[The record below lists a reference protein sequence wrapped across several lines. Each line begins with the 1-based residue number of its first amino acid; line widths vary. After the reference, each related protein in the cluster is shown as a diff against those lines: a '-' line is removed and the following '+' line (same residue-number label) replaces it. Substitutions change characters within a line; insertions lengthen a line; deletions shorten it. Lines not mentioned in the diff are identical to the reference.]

1 MQRGARELGEQIV
14 QRLLPLFSSLK
25 NLQTKYHR
33 LHELQ
38 VEMLSDRVQALEE
51 IIKTLKTPENQNK

>member
-1 MQRGARELGEQIV
+1 MQRGARELGQHIV

-25 NLQTKYHR
+25 SLQTKYHR

-51 IIKTLKTPENQNK
+51 IIKTLPKPENQNE